1 MISPIRY
8 GLTGTFCAI
17 SGLLVLALPVPIIGN
32 NFAEFYKM
40 QKLRERRDKKEK
52 ALKRREEREKRKE
65 EKAREEMAKKT
76 AGQSTQANSGQ
87 PRGVPANGRLPRLGR
102 LETAQ
107 GKSQKSRRRSG
118 LDSGATSPRPMSP
131 RPSTPRVEIE
141 MT

>member
-1 MISPIRY
+1 M
-8 GLTGTFCAI
+8 
-17 SGLLVLALPVPIIGN
+17 LVLALPVPIIGN

-40 QKLRERRDKKEK
+40 QKLRERRDKQAK
-52 ALKRREEREKRKE
+52 AIKRREEREKRKE

-76 AGQSTQANSGQ
+76 GQQPAETNQGQS
-87 PRGVPANGRLPRLGR
+87 RGVPANGRLPRLGR

-107 GKSQKSRRRSG
+107 GKTQRSRRRSG

-131 RPSTPRVEIE
+131 RPFTPRVEIE